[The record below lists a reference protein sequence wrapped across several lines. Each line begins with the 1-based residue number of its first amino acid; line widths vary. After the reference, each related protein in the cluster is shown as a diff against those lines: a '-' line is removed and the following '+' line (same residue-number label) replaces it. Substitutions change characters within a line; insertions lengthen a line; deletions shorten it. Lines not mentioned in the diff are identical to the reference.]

1 MRFLIA
7 PKLGCLL
14 SLGLYAQTALLKGR
28 VENQEGEPLPYAL
41 VRLPQSGFQVLTRS
55 DGTFQ
60 LYLSEG
66 PTPLEIRYLGFVP
79 YRETLL
85 VSSPD
90 PIERTFRLRPQDIRL
105 PSVIITEGNVN
116 PADLLIRRAI
126 AQKRINRTC
135 LPAYRSEIYSLFTVR
150 LPDGLPPI
158 VERLLK
164 QQNDSLPPG
173 GIVYMSEALSDV
185 DFQPPGKYKE
195 TIRYSRI
202 VGTRRYGFTGLWVLQ
217 GFDPYGERLAIP
229 EITKSPLVLP
239 LANDAPLY
247 YRYKIIGEVWDGEEF
262 SYRIAFEPKNPQTG
276 LPGYLILADES
287 YALRGME
294 LSLTAAQGTQY
305 VDTIRLTMQYAPVG
319 PCWAPAEIQFRARLK
334 VELLGFQLAFLA
346 EGHFLYRRYT
356 LLQVQK
362 PRSAPAARR
371 PTPSTPPPPPDKA
384 SAAFHLDTVA
394 VGRLDFSER
403 LRILE
408 GAEKPENAFWDSL
421 RKVPLDTF
429 QQRYIQQSDS
439 LLQREDS
446 ASPSPKRRPSFS
458 LRSEGLELSMRRG
471 KGEATWSSEL
481 VGLWPGYTTL
491 EGWVLQGKGA
501 IQHARRGALWEGA
514 FRVRY
519 GTGWRRA
526 LPEAGFTYR
535 RRRFPPLTGE
545 FWAGWE
551 AREGPDFTQVPL
563 FWNTAFYL
571 LRREAPLQV
580 YDRFYVRARGSYRW
594 HRSWYS
600 ALELTYDRRP
610 TSPTR
615 ESYYPAYRVGL
626 FTEWSP
632 GTQLYR
638 TPRSTILLPPEG
650 PFQITL
656 QTGHE
661 LARLPDRYLWTGYL
675 GLLPTLSISP
685 WGRLQWHQAFT
696 VQSDSAP
703 WADRL
708 FPNVQP
714 LPLHRYYADL
724 LFWPL
729 YEPAGRYSYQT
740 HAQWDLQRALLRH
753 LPLLRKTQWQE
764 HLSFRTLYTEGR
776 WHAEGSIWLTRIAL
790 GIGRWR
796 SGLSLSFGAHYGL
809 AGHNRSIWRLT
820 VAIGTPTLRSLAQKR
835 FTQ

>member
-1 MRFLIA
+1 MRL
-7 PKLGCLL
+7 PTSPWLECLL
-14 SLGLYAQTALLKGR
+14 SLGLYAQTTLLKGR
-28 VENQEGEPLPYAL
+28 VETQAGEPLPHAL
-41 VRLPQSGFQVLTRS
+41 VRLPQSGFQVLTRA

-85 VSSPD
+85 VSAPD

-126 AQKRINRTC
+126 AQKRTNRTC

-150 LPDGLPPI
+150 LSDGLPPI
-158 VERLLK
+158 LERLLK
-164 QQNDSLPPG
+164 KQNDSLPPG
-173 GIVYMSEALSDV
+173 GIVYMSEALSDA
-185 DFQPPGKYKE
+185 DFQPPNKYKE
-195 TIRYSRI
+195 TIRYSRV
-202 VGTRRYGFTGLWVLQ
+202 VGTRQYGFTGLWVLQ
-217 GFDPYGERLAIP
+217 DFDPYGERLSIP
-229 EITKSPLVLP
+229 EITKNPLVLP
-239 LANDAPLY
+239 LAGDALLY
-247 YRYKIIGEVWDGEEF
+247 YRYKITGEVWDGEEF
-262 SYRIAFEPKNPQTG
+262 SYKIAFEPKNPQIG
-276 LPGYLILADES
+276 LQGYLILADES
-287 YALRGME
+287 YALRGIE
-294 LSLTAAQGTQY
+294 GFLTAAQGTQY

-319 PCWAPAEIQFRARLK
+319 PCWAPAETQLRARLK
-334 VELLGFQLAFLA
+334 VELLGLQLTFLA

-362 PRSAPAARR
+362 TRSAPAARR
-371 PTPSTPPPPPDKA
+371 PTTSPLPPPPDKA
-384 SAAFHLDTVA
+384 SAAFHLDTVV

-403 LRILE
+403 LRVLE

-446 ASPSPKRRPSFS
+446 APTSSRRRPGFS
-458 LRSEGLELSMRRG
+458 LGSEGLELSIRRG
-471 KGEATWSSEL
+471 KGDVTWSSEL
-481 VGLWPGYTTL
+481 VALWPGYTTL

-501 IQHARRGALWEGA
+501 IQRVSKGALWEGA

-526 LPEAGFTYR
+526 LPEAGFTYQ
-535 RRRFPPLTGE
+535 RRRFPPFTGE
-545 FWAGWE
+545 LWAGWQ
-551 AREGPDFTQVPL
+551 AREGPDFIQIPL
-563 FWNTAFYL
+563 LWNTVFYL
-571 LRREAPLQV
+571 LRQEALLQV
-580 YDRFYVRARGSYRW
+580 YDRFYARARGTYRW

-600 ALELTYDRRP
+600 ALELTYDHRP

-615 ESYYPAYRVGL
+615 ESYYPAYRVSL

-638 TPRSTILLPPEG
+638 TPRSTLLLPPEG
-650 PFQITL
+650 PSQITL
-656 QTGHE
+656 QTGQE
-661 LARLPDRYLWTGYL
+661 IARLPDRYLWTGYL
-675 GLLPTLSISP
+675 GLIPTLSISP
-685 WGRLQWHQAFT
+685 WGRLQWHQAL
-696 VQSDSAP
+696 VLQSDSAP

-708 FPNVQP
+708 FTSAQP
-714 LPLHRYYADL
+714 LPLHRYYTDL

-740 HAQWDLQRALLRH
+740 HAQWDLERALLRH

-796 SGLSLSFGAHYGL
+796 SGLFLSFGAHYGFV
-809 AGHNRSIWRLT
+809 GYNRGIWRLT

-835 FTQ
+835 FTR